1 MPANYSL
8 NFDFGTCSVSPL
20 GRGKKPSRL
29 QQMLGDDPFENSLV
43 EQMSLINKAIFQAP
57 APSYSKRCVTARCFP
72 KHFDS
77 IFFRLSI
84 AMCDFSRAS
93 EAATR
98 ALSAVRSRVS
108 PSPPRLTPT
117 SPRVLSLS
125 PVQTD
130 RHARSTHPWSPADC
144 VWLDSMAGYHF
155 PAVFVRC
162 KRGPATRTV
171 VHCHANACDMGH
183 IYELCQRDAECW
195 RANVLLVEYPGYGA
209 SPGVSYER
217 SVDRHVMVAYNYLV
231 EDLRL
236 APESVVLFGRSLGS
250 GPVCRLALRLQELG
264 EKVGGVIL
272 HSPFVSV
279 REVGLSLLGPVA
291 HVMSD
296 RWDNEK
302 PLAALRCRLLI
313 IHGASD
319 EVVPFTHAERLR
331 DVRVANKLHVT
342 FFPTQGTHNYF
353 SYYRDYLHPVE
364 NFLEGHKA
372 RALPP
377 LPDPLP
383 RAKYSKAQVKEI
395 MELRRKKGEERTASE
410 EYGTNGSTAQRTRSR
425 RDATRDGVRS
435 LLSRG
440 DDVRRDGSPNST
452 LVDGGANASGPT
464 SSDDDEDIG
473 GKNVTKTKTPEQTV
487 KDVSALDAR
496 LMSLS
501 SPEVNARNAG
511 RTPGPR
517 RERWSKAKGRVS
529 DALKET
535 EKRQSFDR
543 SSGGYLDDDFVA
555 ERVPGGASPFGV
567 KKTAARR

>member
-1 MPANYSL
+1 
-8 NFDFGTCSVSPL
+8 
-20 GRGKKPSRL
+20 
-29 QQMLGDDPFENSLV
+29 
-43 EQMSLINKAIFQAP
+43 
-57 APSYSKRCVTARCFP
+57 
-72 KHFDS
+72 
-77 IFFRLSI
+77 
-84 AMCDFSRAS
+84 
-93 EAATR
+93 
-98 ALSAVRSRVS
+98 
-108 PSPPRLTPT
+108 
-117 SPRVLSLS
+117 
-125 PVQTD
+125 
-130 RHARSTHPWSPADC
+130 
-144 VWLDSMAGYHF
+144 MAGYHF

-171 VHCHANACDMGH
+171 VHCHANACDVGH

-195 RANVLLVEYPGYGA
+195 RANILLVEYPGYGS
-209 SPGVSYER
+209 SPGVPYER
-217 SVDRHVMVAYNYLV
+217 SVDRHVMVAYTYLV
-231 EDLRL
+231 EELRL
-236 APESVVLFGRSLGS
+236 NPESIVLFGRSLGS
-250 GPVCRLALRLQELG
+250 GPVCRLAQRLQELG
-264 EKVGGVIL
+264 EKLGGVIL

-296 RWDNEK
+296 RWDNSA
-302 PLAALRCRLLI
+302 PLASLRCRLLI

-331 DVRVANKLHVT
+331 DVRVKHGLHVT

-395 MELRRKKGEERTASE
+395 MELRRKKGEERPTSE

-425 RDATRDGVRS
+425 RDATRDEVSR
-435 LLSRG
+435 LLGRG

>member
-1 MPANYSL
+1 
-8 NFDFGTCSVSPL
+8 
-20 GRGKKPSRL
+20 
-29 QQMLGDDPFENSLV
+29 ML
-43 EQMSLINKAIFQAP
+43 K
-57 APSYSKRCVTARCFP
+57 
-72 KHFDS
+72 
-77 IFFRLSI
+77 
-84 AMCDFSRAS
+84 
-93 EAATR
+93 
-98 ALSAVRSRVS
+98 
-108 PSPPRLTPT
+108 LTDT
-117 SPRVLSLS
+117 TV
-125 PVQTD
+125 
-130 RHARSTHPWSPADC
+130 HARSTHPWSPADC

-279 REVGLSLLGPVA
+279 REVGLALLGPVA

-383 RAKYSKAQVKEI
+383 RAKYSRAQVKEI
-395 MELRRKKGEERTASE
+395 MELRRGKSETEERNDVDAHTSE
-410 EYGTNGSTAQRTRSR
+410 SIGGTRGTRSSRHKIVEASNR
-425 RDATRDGVRS
+425 RARLDTAGLVVGREGDGK
-435 LLSRG
+435 
-440 DDVRRDGSPNST
+440 RDGSPNST
-452 LVDGGANASGPT
+452 LVDGGADASGGPT
-464 SSDDDEDIG
+464 SSDDDDD
-473 GKNVTKTKTPEQTV
+473 KKTRHV
-487 KDVSALDAR
+487 RDAANHMS

-501 SPEVNARNAG
+501 SPGVNATHAG

-517 RERWSKAKGRVS
+517 RAQWSKGKGRAFLGNPS
-529 DALKET
+529 KDPGAART
-535 EKRQSFDR
+535 EDRRHSFEQG
-543 SSGGYLDDDFVA
+543 GGYLDDDFVA
-555 ERVPGGASPFGV
+555 ERIPGGASPFGV
-567 KKTAARR
+567 KKTAAER

>member
-1 MPANYSL
+1 
-8 NFDFGTCSVSPL
+8 
-20 GRGKKPSRL
+20 
-29 QQMLGDDPFENSLV
+29 
-43 EQMSLINKAIFQAP
+43 
-57 APSYSKRCVTARCFP
+57 
-72 KHFDS
+72 
-77 IFFRLSI
+77 
-84 AMCDFSRAS
+84 
-93 EAATR
+93 
-98 ALSAVRSRVS
+98 
-108 PSPPRLTPT
+108 
-117 SPRVLSLS
+117 
-125 PVQTD
+125 
-130 RHARSTHPWSPADC
+130 
-144 VWLDSMAGYHF
+144 
-155 PAVFVRC
+155 
-162 KRGPATRTV
+162 
-171 VHCHANACDMGH
+171 
-183 IYELCQRDAECW
+183 
-195 RANVLLVEYPGYGA
+195 
-209 SPGVSYER
+209 
-217 SVDRHVMVAYNYLV
+217 
-231 EDLRL
+231 
-236 APESVVLFGRSLGS
+236 
-250 GPVCRLALRLQELG
+250 
-264 EKVGGVIL
+264 
-272 HSPFVSV
+272 
-279 REVGLSLLGPVA
+279 
-291 HVMSD
+291 MSD
-296 RWDNEK
+296 RWDNSA
-302 PLAALRCRLLI
+302 PLASLRCRLLI

-331 DVRVANKLHVT
+331 DVRVKHGLHVT

-372 RALPP
+372 RAAPP

-425 RDATRDGVRS
+425 RDAKDRDGVRS

>member
-1 MPANYSL
+1 
-8 NFDFGTCSVSPL
+8 
-20 GRGKKPSRL
+20 
-29 QQMLGDDPFENSLV
+29 
-43 EQMSLINKAIFQAP
+43 
-57 APSYSKRCVTARCFP
+57 
-72 KHFDS
+72 
-77 IFFRLSI
+77 
-84 AMCDFSRAS
+84 
-93 EAATR
+93 
-98 ALSAVRSRVS
+98 
-108 PSPPRLTPT
+108 
-117 SPRVLSLS
+117 
-125 PVQTD
+125 
-130 RHARSTHPWSPADC
+130 
-144 VWLDSMAGYHF
+144 MAGYHF

-171 VHCHANACDMGH
+171 VHCHANACDVGH

-279 REVGLSLLGPVA
+279 REVGLALLGPVA

-383 RAKYSKAQVKEI
+383 RAKYSRAQVKEI
-395 MELRRKKGEERTASE
+395 MELRRGKSETEERNDVDAHTSE
-410 EYGTNGSTAQRTRSR
+410 SIGGTRGTRSSR
-425 RDATRDGVRS
+425 RAGSVEASNRRARLDTAGLVVGREGDGK
-435 LLSRG
+435 
-440 DDVRRDGSPNST
+440 RDGSPNST
-452 LVDGGANASGPT
+452 LVDGGADASGGPT
-464 SSDDDEDIG
+464 SSDDDDD
-473 GKNVTKTKTPEQTV
+473 KKTRHV
-487 KDVSALDAR
+487 RDAANHMS

-501 SPEVNARNAG
+501 SPGVNATHAG

-517 RERWSKAKGRVS
+517 RAQWSKGKGRAFLGDPSKKDPGGNHHSS
-529 DALKET
+529 D
-535 EKRQSFDR
+535 RRHSFEQG
-543 SSGGYLDDDFVA
+543 GGYLDDDFVA
-555 ERVPGGASPFGV
+555 ERIPGGASPFGV
-567 KKTAARR
+567 KKTAAER

>member
-57 APSYSKRCVTARCFP
+57 APSYSKRCVTIRFFFVSRSRCA
-72 KHFDS
+72 
-77 IFFRLSI
+77 IFRERQS
-84 AMCDFSRAS
+84 D
-93 EAATR
+93 AATR
-98 ALSAVRSRVS
+98 ALSAVRSH
-108 PSPPRLTPT
+108 RLLRT
-117 SPRVLSLS
+117 LSLS
-125 PVQTD
+125 LLLKPTD
-130 RHARSTHPWSPADC
+130 TTVHARSTHPWSPADC

-279 REVGLSLLGPVA
+279 REVGLALLGPVA

-383 RAKYSKAQVKEI
+383 RAKYSRAQVKEI
-395 MELRRKKGEERTASE
+395 MELRRGKSETEERNDVDAHTSE
-410 EYGTNGSTAQRTRSR
+410 SIGGARGTRSSR
-425 RDATRDGVRS
+425 RAGSVEASNRRARLDTAGLVVGREGDGK
-435 LLSRG
+435 
-440 DDVRRDGSPNST
+440 RDGSPNST
-452 LVDGGANASGPT
+452 LVDGGADASGGPT
-464 SSDDDEDIG
+464 SSDDDDD
-473 GKNVTKTKTPEQTV
+473 KKTRHV
-487 KDVSALDAR
+487 RDAANHMS

-501 SPEVNARNAG
+501 SPGVNATHAG

-517 RERWSKAKGRVS
+517 RAQWSKGKGRAFLGDPS
-529 DALKET
+529 KDPGAART
-535 EKRQSFDR
+535 EDRRHSFEQG
-543 SSGGYLDDDFVA
+543 GGYLDDDFVA
-555 ERVPGGASPFGV
+555 ERIPGGASPFGV
-567 KKTAARR
+567 KKTAAER

>member
-1 MPANYSL
+1 MTPNEASEKKSAFFHSFSSKSASPTSNERPSYAITSDETPL
-8 NFDFGTCSVSPL
+8 FDAPIRRFSSVSA
-20 GRGKKPSRL
+20 
-29 QQMLGDDPFENSLV
+29 F
-43 EQMSLINKAIFQAP
+43 
-57 APSYSKRCVTARCFP
+57 T
-72 KHFDS
+72 
-77 IFFRLSI
+77 
-84 AMCDFSRAS
+84 
-93 EAATR
+93 
-98 ALSAVRSRVS
+98 
-108 PSPPRLTPT
+108 
-117 SPRVLSLS
+117 
-125 PVQTD
+125 
-130 RHARSTHPWSPADC
+130 RSTHPWSPADC

-171 VHCHANACDMGH
+171 VHCHANACDVGH

-195 RANVLLVEYPGYGA
+195 RANILLVEYPGYGS
-209 SPGVSYER
+209 SPGVPYER
-217 SVDRHVMVAYNYLV
+217 SVDRHVMVAYTYLV
-231 EDLRL
+231 EELRL
-236 APESVVLFGRSLGS
+236 NPESIVLFGRSLGS
-250 GPVCRLALRLQELG
+250 GPVCRLAQRLQELG
-264 EKVGGVIL
+264 EKLGGVIL

-296 RWDNEK
+296 RWDNSA
-302 PLAALRCRLLI
+302 PLASLRCRLLI

-331 DVRVANKLHVT
+331 DVRVKHGLHVT

-395 MELRRKKGEERTASE
+395 MELRRKKGEERTTSE

-425 RDATRDGVRS
+425 RDARNDGVRS

-440 DDVRRDGSPNST
+440 DDVKRDGSPNST

-473 GKNVTKTKTPEQTV
+473 GKNVTKTRNETV

-529 DALKET
+529 DALKNT
-535 EKRQSFDR
+535 ENRQSFDR

>member
-1 MPANYSL
+1 
-8 NFDFGTCSVSPL
+8 
-20 GRGKKPSRL
+20 
-29 QQMLGDDPFENSLV
+29 
-43 EQMSLINKAIFQAP
+43 
-57 APSYSKRCVTARCFP
+57 
-72 KHFDS
+72 
-77 IFFRLSI
+77 
-84 AMCDFSRAS
+84 
-93 EAATR
+93 
-98 ALSAVRSRVS
+98 
-108 PSPPRLTPT
+108 
-117 SPRVLSLS
+117 
-125 PVQTD
+125 
-130 RHARSTHPWSPADC
+130 
-144 VWLDSMAGYHF
+144 MAGYHF

-231 EDLRL
+231 EDLRV

-331 DVRVANKLHVT
+331 DIRVANKLHVA

-383 RAKYSKAQVKEI
+383 RAKYSRAQVKEI
-395 MELRRKKGEERTASE
+395 MELRAKRKSE
-410 EYGTNGSTAQRTRSR
+410 TSDGTDAHADVSDTSEKIGGRGTRSSR
-425 RDATRDGVRS
+425 RAVGGRRLEISGLVVR
-435 LLSRG
+435 REEG
-440 DDVRRDGSPNST
+440 KRDGSPNST
-452 LVDGGANASGPT
+452 LVDGGADASGGPT
-464 SSDDDEDIG
+464 SSDDDDD
-473 GKNVTKTKTPEQTV
+473 KKTV
-487 KDVSALDAR
+487 VRDAR
-496 LMSLS
+496 DAASHMSLMSLS
-501 SPEVNARNAG
+501 SPGVNATHAG

-517 RERWSKAKGRVS
+517 RAQWSKGKGRAFVGDHHS
-529 DALKET
+529 ADAART
-535 EKRQSFDR
+535 EDRRHSFER
-543 SSGGYLDDDFVA
+543 GGGYLDDDFVA
-555 ERVPGGASPFGV
+555 ERIPGGASPFGV
-567 KKTAARR
+567 KKTAAER

>member
-1 MPANYSL
+1 
-8 NFDFGTCSVSPL
+8 
-20 GRGKKPSRL
+20 
-29 QQMLGDDPFENSLV
+29 
-43 EQMSLINKAIFQAP
+43 
-57 APSYSKRCVTARCFP
+57 
-72 KHFDS
+72 
-77 IFFRLSI
+77 
-84 AMCDFSRAS
+84 
-93 EAATR
+93 
-98 ALSAVRSRVS
+98 
-108 PSPPRLTPT
+108 
-117 SPRVLSLS
+117 
-125 PVQTD
+125 
-130 RHARSTHPWSPADC
+130 
-144 VWLDSMAGYHF
+144 MAGYHF

-171 VHCHANACDMGH
+171 VHCHANACDVGH

-195 RANVLLVEYPGYGA
+195 RANILLVEYPGYGS
-209 SPGVSYER
+209 SPGVPYER
-217 SVDRHVMVAYNYLV
+217 SVDRHVMVAYTYLV
-231 EDLRL
+231 EELRL
-236 APESVVLFGRSLGS
+236 NPESIVLFGRSLGS
-250 GPVCRLALRLQELG
+250 GPVCRLAQRLQELG
-264 EKVGGVIL
+264 EKLGGVIL

-296 RWDNEK
+296 RWDNSA
-302 PLAALRCRLLI
+302 PLASLRCRLLI

-331 DVRVANKLHVT
+331 DVRVKHGLHVT

-372 RALPP
+372 RAAPP

-395 MELRRKKGEERTASE
+395 MELRRKKGEERPTSE

-425 RDATRDGVRS
+425 RDAKDRDGVRS

-473 GKNVTKTKTPEQTV
+473 GKNVTKTATEQTV
-487 KDVSALDAR
+487 KDVSDAAR
-496 LMSLS
+496 VMSWS
-501 SPEVNARNAG
+501 SPGVNAAHAG

-529 DALKET
+529 DALKDD